1 MKLNSHNE
9 WDKLKEVIVGSAK
22 NSCAVMTWRN
32 PKEILT
38 ENLIKEA
45 TSLSK
50 KAMPQIIIDET
61 EEDLNDL
68 VNILSTFG
76 AKVFRPKIHN
86 LEKFYSSPHWHT
98 TGNNSYNARD
108 LNLVV
113 GDHLIESP
121 SQHASRYYETTTYY
135 DIFYDNYFDDGFKWI
150 AGPKPLLNYEPLEP
164 MKVKEDTSEA
174 KKYSELTK
182 GKKETFHKLTEKEI
196 LFEAANTL
204 RMGKDLLYLASSS
217 GNIKGAKWLQEVL
230 PNDYRVHITS
240 EIYRS
245 SHIDSTVMCLRPGL
259 VLLNSIRVNENNCPK
274 IFEKWDKIWFSDVAP
289 TSDLELDYQTN
300 IRTPISKQ
308 LNEIGFDNNLQ
319 DISSPW
325 VGMNVLSLD
334 QNTVVVDERQK
345 QLIKKLEEYKFNVVT
360 ARMRHMYTMGGGL
373 HCATLD
379 TVRESKLES
388 YFG

>member
-9 WDKLKEVIVGSAK
+9 WDKLKEVIVGSAQ

-32 PKEILT
+32 SKKSLT
-38 ENLIKEA
+38 DNLIKEA
-45 TSLSK
+45 ISLSK
-50 KAMPQIIIDET
+50 KAMPQTIIDET
-61 EEDLNDL
+61 EEDLNGL
-68 VNILSTFG
+68 ANILSKFG

-86 LEKFYSSPHWHT
+86 LEKFYSSPHWYT

-113 GDHLIESP
+113 GDYLIESP

-135 DIFYDNYFDDGFKWI
+135 DIFYNNYFDEGFKWI

-164 MKVKEDTSEA
+164 MKVKEDTTEA
-174 KKYSELTK
+174 KRYSELTK
-182 GKKETFHKLTEKEI
+182 GKKETFHKLSEKEI

-230 PNDYRVHITS
+230 PKDYKVHITS

-245 SHIDSTVMCLRPGL
+245 SHIDSTVLCLRPGL
-259 VLLNSIRVNENNCPK
+259 VLLNSIRVNESNCPK
-274 IFEKWDKIWFSDVAP
+274 IFNKWDKIWFSDVAP
-289 TSDLELDYQTN
+289 TSDAELNYQTN
-300 IRTPISKQ
+300 TRTPISKQ
-308 LNEIGFDNNLQ
+308 LNELGFDNNLQ

-325 VGMNVLSLD
+325 VGMNLLSLD
-334 QNTVVVDERQK
+334 QNTVVVDERQSK
-345 QLIKKLEEYKFNVVT
+345 LIKKLEDYKFNVIT
-360 ARMRHMYTMGGGL
+360 TKMRHMYTMGGGL
-373 HCATLD
+373 HCSTLD
-379 TVRESKLES
+379 TVRESKLEN
-388 YFG
+388 YFD

>member
-9 WDKLKEVIVGSAK
+9 WDKLKEVIVGSAQ

-32 PKEILT
+32 PTKSLT
-38 ENLIKEA
+38 DSLIKEA
-45 TSLSK
+45 LSLSR
-50 KAMPQIIIDET
+50 KAMPQSIIDET
-61 EEDLNDL
+61 EEDLNGL
-68 VNILSTFG
+68 ANILTKFG
-76 AKVFRPKIHN
+76 AKVFRPKVHN
-86 LEKFYSSPHWHT
+86 LEKFYSSPHWYT
-98 TGNNSYNARD
+98 SGNNSYNARD

-113 GDHLIESP
+113 GNYLIESP

-135 DIFYDNYFDDGFKWI
+135 DIFYNNYFDDGFKWI

-164 MKVKEDTSEA
+164 MKVKENTLEA
-174 KKYSELTK
+174 KRYSELTK
-182 GKKETFHKLTEKEI
+182 GKKETFHKLSEKEI

-217 GNIKGAKWLQEVL
+217 GNIKGAKWLQEIL
-230 PNDYRVHITS
+230 PQDYKVHITS

-245 SHIDSTVMCLRPGL
+245 SHIDSTVLCLRPGL

-289 TSDLELDYQTN
+289 TSDAELNYQANT
-300 IRTPISKQ
+300 RTPISKQ
-308 LNEIGFDNNLQ
+308 LKELGFDNNLQ

-334 QNTVVVDERQK
+334 QNTIVVDERQK
-345 QLIKKLEEYKFNVVT
+345 SLIKKLEEYKFNVITVK
-360 ARMRHMYTMGGGL
+360 MRHMYTMGGGL
-373 HCATLD
+373 HCSTLD
-379 TVRESKLES
+379 TVRESKLEN
-388 YFG
+388 YFD

>member
-9 WDKLKEVIVGSAK
+9 WDKLIEVIVGSAK

-32 PKEILT
+32 SKKILT
-38 ENLIKEA
+38 EELIKEA

-61 EEDLNDL
+61 EEDLDNL
-68 VNILSTFG
+68 ANILTKFG
-76 AKVFRPKIHN
+76 AKVFRPKVHK
-86 LEKFYSSPHWHT
+86 LEKFYSSPHWYT

-113 GDHLIESP
+113 GDYLIESP
-121 SQHASRYYETTTYY
+121 SQHASRFYETTTYY
-135 DIFYDNYFDDGFKWI
+135 NIFYDNYFNDGFKWI

-164 MKVKEDTSEA
+164 MKVNEDTDEA
-174 KKYSELTK
+174 RRYSELTK

-217 GNIKGAKWLQEVL
+217 GNIKGAKWLQQVL
-230 PNDYRVHITS
+230 PNDYKVHITS

-245 SHIDSTVMCLRPGL
+245 SHIDSTVLCLRPGL
-259 VLLNSIRVNENNCPK
+259 VLLNSIRVNERNCPE
-274 IFEKWDKIWFSDVAP
+274 IFKNWDKIWFSEVAP
-289 TSDLELDYQTN
+289 TSDSELDYQANT
-300 IRTPISKQ
+300 RTPISKK
-308 LNEIGFDNNLQ
+308 LNELGFNNNLQ

-334 QNTVVVDERQK
+334 QNTIVVDQRQT
-345 QLIKKLEEYKFNVVT
+345 QLIKKLEEYKFNVIT
-360 ARMRHMYTMGGGL
+360 TKMRHMYTMGGGL
-373 HCATLD
+373 HCSTLD
-379 TVRESKLES
+379 TVRESSLES
-388 YFG
+388 YF

>member
-9 WDKLKEVIVGSAK
+9 WDKLIEVIVGSAK

-32 PKEILT
+32 SKKILT
-38 ENLIKEA
+38 EELIKEA

-61 EEDLNDL
+61 EEDLDNL
-68 VNILSTFG
+68 ANILTKFG
-76 AKVFRPKIHN
+76 AKVFRPKVHK
-86 LEKFYSSPHWHT
+86 LEKFYSSPHWYT

-113 GDHLIESP
+113 GDYLIESP
-121 SQHASRYYETTTYY
+121 SQHASRFYETTTYY
-135 DIFYDNYFDDGFKWI
+135 DIFYDNYFNDGFKWI

-164 MKVKEDTSEA
+164 MKVNEDTDEA
-174 KKYSELTK
+174 RRYSELTK

-217 GNIKGAKWLQEVL
+217 GNIKGAKWLQQVL
-230 PNDYRVHITS
+230 PNDYKVHITS

-245 SHIDSTVMCLRPGL
+245 SHIDSTVLCLRPGL
-259 VLLNSIRVNENNCPK
+259 VLLNSIRVNERNCPE
-274 IFEKWDKIWFSDVAP
+274 IFKNWDKIWFSEVAP
-289 TSDLELDYQTN
+289 TSDSELDYQANT
-300 IRTPISKQ
+300 RTPISKK
-308 LNEIGFDNNLQ
+308 LNELGFDNNLQ

-334 QNTVVVDERQK
+334 QNTIVVDQRQT
-345 QLIKKLEEYKFNVVT
+345 QLIKKLEEYKFNVIT
-360 ARMRHMYTMGGGL
+360 TKMRHMYTMGGGL
-373 HCATLD
+373 HCSTLD
-379 TVRESKLES
+379 TVRESSLES
-388 YFG
+388 YF

>member
-9 WDKLKEVIVGSAK
+9 WDKLKEVIVGSAR

-32 PKEILT
+32 PTKNLT
-38 ENLIKEA
+38 QDIINEA
-45 TSLSK
+45 SLLSK
-50 KAMPQIIIDET
+50 AAMPQTIIDET

-68 VNILSTFG
+68 SNILSNFG
-76 AKVFRPKIHN
+76 AKVFRPKVHN
-86 LEKFYSSPHWHT
+86 LEKFYSSPHWYT

-113 GDHLIESP
+113 GDYLIESP

-135 DIFYDNYFDDGFKWI
+135 DIFYENYFDDGFKWI
-150 AGPKPLLNYEPLEP
+150 AGPKPLLNYNVLEP
-164 MKVKEDTSEA
+164 MKVNEDTHEA
-174 KKYSELTK
+174 KRYSELTK
-182 GKKETFHKLTEKEI
+182 GTKETFHKLTEKEI

-217 GNIKGAKWLQEVL
+217 GNIKGAKWLKEVL

-245 SHIDSTVMCLRPGL
+245 SHIDSTVLCLRPGL
-259 VLLNSIRVNENNCPK
+259 VLLNSIRVNEDNCPK

-289 TSDLELDYQTN
+289 TSDEELEYQSN
-300 IRTPISKQ
+300 VRTPISKK
-308 LNEIGFDNNLQ
+308 LKGLGFDNNLQ

-334 QNTVVVDERQK
+334 QNTIVVDERQK
-345 QLIKKLEEYKFNVVT
+345 QLIKKLEEYKFNIIT
-360 ARMRHMYTMGGGL
+360 TKMRHMYTMGGGL
-373 HCATLD
+373 HCSTLD
-379 TVRESKLES
+379 TVRDSKLEN
-388 YFG
+388 YFD

>member
-32 PKEILT
+32 EKKILT
-38 ENLIKEA
+38 EDIVKKAL
-45 TSLSK
+45 SLSK

-68 VNILSTFG
+68 ANILSKFG
-76 AKVFRPKIHN
+76 AKVFRPKVHN
-86 LEKFYSSPHWHT
+86 LEKFYSSPHWYT

-113 GDHLIESP
+113 GDYLIESP

-135 DIFYDNYFDDGFKWI
+135 DIFYENYFDEGFKWI
-150 AGPKPLLNYEPLEP
+150 AGPKPLLNYKSLEP
-164 MKVKEDTSEA
+164 MIIKEETDEA
-174 KKYSELTK
+174 KRYSELTK
-182 GKKETFHKLTEKEI
+182 GKKENFHKLSEREI

-230 PNDYRVHITS
+230 PSDYKVHITS

-245 SHIDSTVMCLRPGL
+245 SHIDSTVLCLRPGL
-259 VLLNSIRVNENNCPK
+259 VLLNSIRVNKKNCPK
-274 IFEKWDKIWFSDVAP
+274 IFDKWDKIWFSDVAP
-289 TSDLELDYQTN
+289 TSDSELKYQN
-300 IRTPISKQ
+300 DLRTPISKQ
-308 LNEIGFDNNLQ
+308 LNEIGFENNLQ

-325 VGMNVLSLD
+325 VGMNVFSLD
-334 QNTVVVDERQK
+334 PNTIVVDERQK
-345 QLIKKLEEYKFNVVT
+345 NLIKKLEEYKFNVIT

-373 HCATLD
+373 HCSTLD
-379 TVRESKLES
+379 TVRESSLES
-388 YFG
+388 YF

>member
-22 NSCAVMTWRN
+22 NSCAVMTWKN
-32 PKEILT
+32 KNKPITEELINKALT
-38 ENLIKEA
+38 
-45 TSLSK
+45 LSK
-50 KAMPQIIIDET
+50 KAMPKSIVEET
-61 EEDLNDL
+61 EEDLDE
-68 VNILSTFG
+68 LSNKLSIFG
-76 AKVFRPKIHN
+76 AKVFRPKVHK
-86 LEKFYSSPHWHT
+86 LDKFYSSPDWYT

-113 GDHLIESP
+113 GDYLIESP

-135 DIFYDNYFDDGFKWI
+135 DIFYENYFEDGFKWI
-150 AGPKPLLNYEPLEP
+150 AGPKPLLNYEALEP
-164 MKVKEDTSEA
+164 MKVNEDTEEA
-174 KKYSELTK
+174 RKYSELTK
-182 GKKETFHKLTEKEI
+182 GTKETFHKLTEKEI

-217 GNIKGAKWLQEVL
+217 GNIKGAKWLKQIL
-230 PNDYRVHITS
+230 PNDYRVHITD

-245 SHIDSTVMCLRPGL
+245 SHIDSTVLCLRPGL
-259 VLLNSIRVNENNCPK
+259 VLLNSIRVNEKNCPK
-274 IFEKWDKIWFSDVAP
+274 LFDKWDKIWFSDVAP
-289 TSDLELDYQTN
+289 TSDSELEYQKN
-300 IRTPISKQ
+300 IRTPISKE
-308 LNEIGFDNNLQ
+308 LKEIGFDNNLQ

-345 QLIKKLEEYKFNVVT
+345 KLIKKLEEYKLNVIT

-373 HCATLD
+373 HCSTLD
-379 TVRESKLES
+379 TVRESKLEN
-388 YFG
+388 YFD

>member
-22 NSCAVMTWRN
+22 NSCAVMTWKN
-32 PKEILT
+32 QGQVLT
-38 ENLIKEA
+38 EDLIKKA
-45 TSLSK
+45 LSLSK
-50 KAMPQIIIDET
+50 KALPQTIIDET

-68 VNILSTFG
+68 SNILSKFG
-76 AKVFRPKIHN
+76 AKVYRPKVHK
-86 LEKFYSSPHWHT
+86 LEKFYSSPHWQT

-113 GDHLIESP
+113 GDYLIESP
-121 SQHASRYYETTTYY
+121 SQHASRYFEATTYY
-135 DIFYDNYFDDGFKWI
+135 NIFYENYFNDGFKWI
-150 AGPKPLLNYEPLEP
+150 AAPKPLLNYDVLEP
-164 MKVKEDTSEA
+164 MKVKEDTIEA
-174 KKYSELTK
+174 KRYFDLTK
-182 GKKETFHKLTEKEI
+182 GKKETFHKLSENEI

-217 GNIKGAKWLQEVL
+217 GNIRGANWLQQVL
-230 PNDYRVHITS
+230 PNDYKVHITS

-245 SHIDSTVMCLRPGL
+245 SHIDSTVLCLRPGL
-259 VLLNSIRVNENNCPK
+259 VLLNSIRVNESNCPK

-289 TSDLELDYQTN
+289 TSDAELDYQANT
-300 IRTPISKQ
+300 RSPISKE
-308 LNEIGFDNNLQ
+308 LSELGFENNLR

-325 VGMNVLSLD
+325 VGMNVFSLD

-373 HCATLD
+373 HCSTLD
-379 TVRESKLES
+379 LVRESKLES
-388 YFG
+388 YFD